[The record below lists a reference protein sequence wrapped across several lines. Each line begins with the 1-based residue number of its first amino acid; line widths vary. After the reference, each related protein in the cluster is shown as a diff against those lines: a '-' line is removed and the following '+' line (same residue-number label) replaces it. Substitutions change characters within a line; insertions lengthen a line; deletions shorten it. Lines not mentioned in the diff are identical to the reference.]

1 MRPETPSIRFDRRR
15 EEFPSLSAGIHLLS
29 HSLGPM
35 PKGAREAM
43 ASYLDRWEGYTR
55 ENAWK
60 AAWWDLSGEV
70 GDRIARL
77 LGAPSVSVQPQPNA
91 SVALSVVASCFDFS
105 KGPRR
110 KIVTT
115 GLEFPT
121 TEYVW
126 REQERAAAR
135 LQVVTSDD
143 RIVTP
148 LAKLLEAIDE
158 ETCLVSL
165 SHVSYRSSHRLDPR
179 AVVERARRVGA
190 LVLLDVYQSAGVLPL
205 DVTGWG
211 VDFAVGGTIKWLC
224 GGPACGYLYVRP
236 ELAAQLRPR
245 LTGWIAHEDPFDFAP
260 GPIRYAPG
268 PRRFAQGTPGIPGLY
283 SCLPGLRIIEELGP
297 AAIEAESRRRTQR
310 MVEFILERGWRLMS
324 PQNPDERGGSVMIG
338 VPDPE
343 ALEAELARRHVFVDW
358 RPGVIRVSPHFF
370 NTDEEVEEALGALTE
385 LL

>member
-1 MRPETPSIRFDRRR
+1 MTFHRRR

-35 PKGAREAM
+35 PKGARQALQT
-43 ASYLDRWEGYTR
+43 YLDRWEGYTR

-60 AAWWDLSGEV
+60 AAWWDLSGQV

-77 LGAPSVSVQPQPNA
+77 LGAPPNSVQPQPNA
-91 SVALSVVASCFDFS
+91 SVALSAVASCLDSS
-105 KGPRR
+105 KGQRR

-126 REQERAAAR
+126 REQERTGAQLHLVASEDG
-135 LQVVTSDD
+135 VVTP
-143 RIVTP
+143 VE
-148 LAKLLEAIDE
+148 KLIEAIDE
-158 ETCLVSL
+158 ETALVSL

-179 AVVERARRVGA
+179 AVVERAHRVGA

-205 DVTGWG
+205 DVAGWG

-260 GPIRYAPG
+260 GPIRYASG
-268 PRRFAQGTPGIPGLY
+268 PRRFAQGTPGVSGLY
-283 SCLPGLRIIEELGP
+283 SCLPGLKIIEEVGP
-297 AAIEAESRRRTQR
+297 ASIEAESRRRTQR
-310 MVEFILERGWRLMS
+310 MVEFALERGWLLAS
-324 PQNPDERGGSVMIG
+324 PRNPDERGGSVMIG
-338 VPDPE
+338 VSDPE
-343 ALEAELARRHVFVDW
+343 KLEAELARRRVFVDW

-370 NTDEEVEEALGALTE
+370 NTDEEVEEALAVLAQ
-385 LL
+385 LI

>member
-1 MRPETPSIRFDRRR
+1 MTFHRRR

-35 PKGAREAM
+35 PKGARQALQT
-43 ASYLDRWEGYTR
+43 YLDRWEGYTR

-77 LGAPSVSVQPQPNA
+77 LGAPPGSVQPQPNA
-91 SVALSVVASCFDFS
+91 SVALSAVASCFDFS
-105 KGPRR
+105 RSARR

-121 TEYVW
+121 TEYIW
-126 REQERAAAR
+126 REQERAGAR
-135 LQVVTSDD
+135 LKVVASED
-143 RIVTP
+143 RVVTP
-148 LAKLLEAIDE
+148 LEKLLEAIDE
-158 ETCLVSL
+158 ETGLVSI
-165 SHVSYRSSHRLDPR
+165 SHVSYRSSHRIDPR
-179 AVVERARRVGA
+179 PIVEKARRVGA

-205 DVTGWG
+205 DVAGWG

-260 GPIRYAPG
+260 GPIRYASG
-268 PRRFAQGTPGIPGLY
+268 PRRFAQGTPGVPGLY
-283 SCLPGLRIIEELGP
+283 SCLPGLKIIEEVGP
-297 AAIEAESRRRTQR
+297 ASIEAESRRRTQR
-310 MVEFILERGWRLMS
+310 MVEFALERGWLLAS
-324 PQNPDERGGSVMIG
+324 PRNPDERGGSVMIG
-338 VPDPE
+338 ISDPE
-343 ALEAELARRHVFVDW
+343 SLGEELARRRVFVDG
-358 RPGVIRVSPHFF
+358 RPGVIRMSPHFF
-370 NTDEEVEEALGALTE
+370 NTDEEVEEALGILAG